1 MSETQAE
8 REERI
13 HQHLAEVKQRIKQD
27 IAATSDSTLRR
38 IEVDA
43 ATMVTLSLVNELLPE
58 HIQHQVQEIIDLH
71 ETIWNMDTAPTDS
84 TTPRKPLGQSLIQR
98 FAPFLLSANE
108 KKDALPDVDCA

>member
-13 HQHLAEVKQRIKQD
+13 HHHLAEAKQRIEQD

-43 ATMVTLSLVNELLPE
+43 ATVVTLSLVNELLPE
-58 HIQHQVQEIIDLH
+58 RIQHQVQEIIDLH
-71 ETIWNMDTAPTDS
+71 ETIWNMDTSPTDN
-84 TTPRKPLGQSLIQR
+84 TTPRKPLGQRLIRR
-98 FAPFLLSANE
+98 FTSFLLSIDE
-108 KKDALPDVDCA
+108 KKRRAS